1 VPPYVIFHDSTLV
14 EMCSSLPQ
22 SMTEFADLS
31 GVGERK
37 LEKYGEKFLQTIRNA
52 SPAS

>member
-1 VPPYVIFHDSTLV
+1 M
-14 EMCSSLPQ
+14 E
-22 SMTEFADLS
+22 EFAALS

-37 LEKYGEKFLQTIRNA
+37 LAKYGAQFLQAIREA

>member
-1 VPPYVIFHDSTLV
+1 
-14 EMCSSLPQ
+14 MCSSLPQ
-22 SMTEFADLS
+22 SMTEFSGLS